1 MRFLNRVAVVCSLK
15 NNMNF
20 INRRNA
26 LIAAFIS
33 VILAIALGNSVWQTS
48 ARLTQQP
55 APTQSAT
62 PIKWKDVEQVMGKA
76 GVIQPGDVFKLSF
89 PRRDLQVTVKGVQIK
104 PALALGSWIAF
115 KQMDANTMVMGDL
128 VLTENEITPV
138 MTRLQQSGIEQT
150 ALHNHIP
157 DPSPRILYMHIQGQ
171 GNPVKLAQ
179 AIHGAIALTKTPFTA
194 PASNSP
200 QELAIDTKKI
210 DQILGAKGKVNGGVY
225 QFGIPRTEKIVQD
238 GMEIPPSMGTATV
251 INFQPTGDGKAAI
264 TGDFVLTANEVNPV
278 IRTLRQN
285 GIEVTA
291 LHSHMLNEEPRTLYM
306 HFWANDNALK
316 LARGLRVALDQTHP
330 KQS

>member
-1 MRFLNRVAVVCSLK
+1 
-15 NNMNF
+15 MNF
-20 INRRNA
+20 IHRRNA
-26 LIAAFIS
+26 LIAAFIG
-33 VILAIALGNSVWQTS
+33 VILAIALGNLIWHPPVGL
-48 ARLTQQP
+48 AQQP

-62 PIKWKDVEQVMGKA
+62 PIEWKDVEQAIGKA
-76 GVIQPGDVFKLSF
+76 GAIQPGDVFKFSF

-104 PALALGSWIAF
+104 PPLALGSWIAF
-115 KQMDANTMVMGDL
+115 KPMDGGNTMVMGDL

-138 MTRLQQSGIEQT
+138 MTRLQQSRIEQT
-150 ALHNHIP
+150 ALHNHITAS
-157 DPSPRILYMHIQGQ
+157 SPRILYMHIQGQ

-194 PASNSP
+194 SASSSP
-200 QELAIDTKKI
+200 QELAIDTKQI

-225 QFGIPRTEKIVQD
+225 QFGIPRADKIVQD
-238 GMEIPPSMGTATV
+238 GMEVPPSMGTATA

-264 TGDFVLTANEVNPV
+264 AGDYVLTGSEVNPV

-291 LHSHMLNEEPRTLYM
+291 LHNHMLNEEPRTFYV

-316 LARGLRVALDQTHP
+316 LARGLRLALDQTHS
-330 KQS
+330 KRS